1 MQTGGEAPADK
12 RRQGLDRPRLCVER
26 RRQSREDERRRHCFT
41 NKKWESLVALKEANA
56 AKRSN
61 TAVAGIM
68 DNNTGA
74 LRMENETIG
83 GKSGEV
89 YSCKS

>member
-1 MQTGGEAPADK
+1 M
-12 RRQGLDRPRLCVER
+12 
-26 RRQSREDERRRHCFT
+26 
-41 NKKWESLVALKEANA
+41 ALKEANA